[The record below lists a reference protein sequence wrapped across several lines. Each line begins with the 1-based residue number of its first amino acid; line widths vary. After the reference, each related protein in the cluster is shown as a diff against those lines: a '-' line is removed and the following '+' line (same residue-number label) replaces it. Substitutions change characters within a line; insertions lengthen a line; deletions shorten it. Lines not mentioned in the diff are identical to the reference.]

1 MLSCAHA
8 NVTIDILKSA
18 FLKERKGAEKVPRRR
33 RRLPKEAI
41 KLIKAEK
48 SSYTKI
54 QEKVRKR
61 WGIKIAKSTVSYYKR
76 QRPRI
81 KPINLEAIP
90 EEDWH
95 WLQGLF
101 SADGSK
107 TISQDKYGKHYIVKI
122 SLSKKHDL
130 PIAKKCVQILKAIGP
145 SPTTITEGNCLRVKA
160 SSKSLFNALSKKPPK
175 ERLSPAYVGGAIDG
189 DGWIDHHAIQF
200 GQSKIPELFDAIAE
214 FFDSIGMPVATWCSE
229 KSYRRMYI
237 PYSTLKSSGVLR
249 YSLKAQSIHPTS

>member
-1 MLSCAHA
+1 MLSYVYA

-81 KPINLEAIP
+81 KPIDLEAIP
-90 EEDWH
+90 QEDWH
-95 WLQGLF
+95 WFQGLF
-101 SADGSK
+101 SADGNK
-107 TISQDKYGKHYIVKI
+107 TISQDKSGKHFIIKI

-130 PIAKKCVQILKAIGP
+130 SIARKCMQILKTIGLN
-145 SPTTITEGNCLRVKA
+145 PTMITERNCLRVKA
-160 SSKSLFNALSKKPPK
+160 SSKSLFSALSKKPPK
-175 ERLSPAYVGGAIDG
+175 ERLSTAYVAGAMDG
-189 DGWIDHHAIQF
+189 DGWIDNHAIQF
-200 GQSKIPELFDAIAE
+200 GQSKIPELFDGITD
-214 FFDSIGMPVATWCSE
+214 FFNRRGMPVATWHS
-229 KSYRRMYI
+229 KKNYRRMYI

-249 YSLKAQSIHPTS
+249 YSLKAQSIH

>member
-1 MLSCAHA
+1 MPH
-8 NVTIDILKSA
+8 T
-18 FLKERKGAEKVPRRR
+18 RK
-33 RRLPKEAI
+33 RLPKEVI
-41 KLIKAEK
+41 VFIKAEK

-61 WGIKIAKSTVSYYKR
+61 WGIKIAKSTISYYKR

-81 KPINLEAIP
+81 KPIDLEAVP
-90 EEDWH
+90 QEDWH

-122 SLSKKHDL
+122 SLSKEHDL
-130 PIAKKCVQILKAIGP
+130 PIARKCMQILKAIGP
-145 SPTTITEGNCLRVKA
+145 SPTMITEGNCLRVKA
-160 SSKSLFNALSKKPPK
+160 SSKSLFNTLSKKPPK
-175 ERLSPAYVGGAIDG
+175 ERLSPAYVAGAIDG

-200 GQSKIPELFDAIAE
+200 GQSKIPGLFDGIAN
-214 FFDSIGMPVATWCSE
+214 FFNGIDMPVATWCS
-229 KSYRRMYI
+229 KKNYRRMYI
-237 PYSTLKSSGVLR
+237 PYSTLKSSGVLH